1 MEALDEQ
8 DWRRLTRSIGKGR
21 CILLLGPDAATD
33 AEDPEGIPLVQRLAE
48 NLAAGLNGLEV
59 PDRGDL
65 PSVAQV
71 YQDVNGRDALEMAVE
86 DFCRAYTQR
95 TTPLHTHLA
104 ALPFSIYLNTAPDPA
119 LANAL
124 RAAGRQPQVEHY
136 DYKRSRDFTLAEPT
150 AERPW
155 VYDLYGNLAEP
166 ESLVLTERDLL
177 DYLTNVVKGTPRLP
191 AALLARLRDP
201 DTGLLFL
208 CFGFRRWYLRILLQ
222 ALRADAKPNSPFLA
236 LEDSAF
242 YSHPDGPRTLI
253 FFNRQHH
260 IRFHQVACG
269 GFVSELRVRFEAQ
282 SSPPAAP
289 APEPPADAP
298 LIFLSY
304 VTEDHDAVE
313 TLAERLLREGLRV
326 WLDRQNLRG
335 GDRWGQLIPDV
346 IGHQADYLLAIQT
359 PRLLARTESYV
370 YREIEAALARQ
381 SGFAP
386 GLRFLIP
393 VVFDGGVRLPS
404 LSHLH
409 FVDLGLPQGFA
420 ALVAGIRED
429 FHRRRTPPA
438 EGKAP

>member
-1 MEALDEQ
+1 MEALDDQ
-8 DWRRLTRSIGKGR
+8 DWRRLARSIGKGK

-33 AEDPEGIPLVQRLAE
+33 PQDPAGVPLGQRLAE
-48 NLAAGLNGLEV
+48 TLASGLDQQQV

-71 YQDVNGRDALEMAVE
+71 YQEVHGRDALEMALD
-86 DFCRAYTQR
+86 DFCVAYTQR
-95 TTPLHTHLA
+95 TTPLHEHLA
-104 ALPFSIYLNTAPDPA
+104 ALPFTIYLNTAPDPA

-136 DYKRSRDFTLAEPT
+136 DYKRPRDFALTEPT

-155 VYDLYGNLAEP
+155 VYDLYGTLAEP

-260 IRFHQVACG
+260 IRFHQVTCG
-269 GFVSELRVRFEAQ
+269 GFAAELRARYAAQ
-282 SSPPAAP
+282 AAPPALP
-289 APEPPADAP
+289 APQPPADAP
-298 LIFLSY
+298 LLFLSY

-313 TLAERLLREGLRV
+313 ALAERLQREGLRV
-326 WLDRQNLRG
+326 WLDRQSLRG

-346 IGHQADYLLAIQT
+346 IGRQADYLLVLQT
-359 PRLLARTESYV
+359 PSLLARTESYV
-370 YREIEAALARQ
+370 YREIEEAQARQ

-393 VVFDGGVRLPS
+393 VVFDGSARLPI

-409 FVDLGLPQGFA
+409 CIDLGLPQGFA
-420 ALVAGIRED
+420 ALVTSVRED
-429 FHRRRTPPA
+429 WARRHVLPA
-438 EGKAP
+438 GGEAP